1 MKKIAFLL
9 LLISSSANAGWSS
22 FVRITPE
29 NMNEYKLDI
38 SFEKLLTQNK
48 YLIKFDDPKIKVSR
62 MVSYKTA
69 WLVLAKATLTEKQ
82 QNHSTYLGTKN
93 IPENILSVS
102 KISEEFNWDEQRLFS
117 VLLDNSI
124 IDRSYIYVGTDQPV
138 NDGGL
143 FYSIDLNAFYIA
155 YSNANKAFK
164 QDK

>member
-9 LLISSSANAGWSS
+9 LLISSHSNAGWAA

-38 SFEKLLTQNK
+38 SFEKVLNQNK
-48 YLIKFDDPKIKVSR
+48 YLIKFDDPNIKVSR

-69 WLVLAKATLTEKQ
+69 WLVLAKDKLTEKQ
-82 QNHSTYLGTKN
+82 QDHRKYLGTKS

-102 KISEEFNWDEQRLFS
+102 KISEEFNWDDQRTFS
-117 VLLDNSI
+117 VLIDYSI
-124 IDRSYIYVGTDQPV
+124 INRSYIYVGTDQPV

-143 FYSIDLNAFYIA
+143 FYSIDLSAFYTE
-155 YSNANKAFK
+155 YSNANKKFNK
-164 QDK
+164 D